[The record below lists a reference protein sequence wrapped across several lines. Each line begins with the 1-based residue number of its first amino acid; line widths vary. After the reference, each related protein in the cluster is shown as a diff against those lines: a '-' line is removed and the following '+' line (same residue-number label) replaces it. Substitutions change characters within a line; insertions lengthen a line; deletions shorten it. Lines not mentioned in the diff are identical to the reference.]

1 MAILPLLDEKTYR
14 YDLTGR
20 TMKRFLIAEDYSPLF
35 RYFEHLISLRYKGA
49 VILRANNG
57 KEALEK
63 VRDSD
68 CSVILSELALPEVD
82 GIEFYERL
90 KEESPLLAQR
100 MGFISS
106 IDSQHLMNYFKQ
118 EGLPFVGKPVKA
130 EEFYNLI
137 DGILMS
143 DGKRNVGEINYDIQ
157 RVHERRRVR
166 EMCSLKP
173 LNMDIENLI
182 IGEITDISEGGFGF
196 RCEEKILSD
205 RFNVKVISM
214 PFNIIDKEVAEVVW
228 TNETNGAVNAGFR
241 WAA

>member
-1 MAILPLLDEKTYR
+1 
-14 YDLTGR
+14 
-20 TMKRFLIAEDYSPLF
+20 MKRFLIAEDHSSSF

-49 VILRANNG
+49 VILRAHNG

-63 VRDSD
+63 VRNSD
-68 CSVILSELALPEVD
+68 CHVILSEVD

-118 EGLPFVGKPVKA
+118 EALPFITKPVKV
-130 EEFYNLI
+130 EELYNLT

-143 DGKRNVGEINYDIQ
+143 KDKRNAGEINYNTK
-157 RVHERRRVR
+157 REHERRRLR
-166 EMCSLKP
+166 ETCSLKP
-173 LNMDIENLI
+173 LNMDIENFI
-182 IGEITDISEGGFGF
+182 TGEITDISEGGFGF
-196 RCEEKILSD
+196 RCKGKIVSD

-214 PFNIIDKEVAEVVW
+214 PFNIMDKEVAEMVW
-228 TNETNGAVNAGFR
+228 TKETDGVVTAGFR